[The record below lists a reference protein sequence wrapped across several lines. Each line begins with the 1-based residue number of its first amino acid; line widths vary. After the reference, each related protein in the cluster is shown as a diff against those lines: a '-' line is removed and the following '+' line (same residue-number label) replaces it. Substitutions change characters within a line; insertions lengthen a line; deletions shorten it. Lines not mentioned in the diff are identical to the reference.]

1 LITGARIQTR
11 GSPEFQAF
19 NNVTDLLRKLLISQ
33 AIIILAR
40 DNLDEISW
48 ETEVWVADSP
58 AHLIHF
64 NGERFLGPYPE
75 SK

>member
-1 LITGARIQTR
+1 MKREHERFSVAKTR

-40 DNLDEISW
+40 DNDA
-48 ETEVWVADSP
+48 VAVTIRSEEEC
-58 AHLIHF
+58 
-64 NGERFLGPYPE
+64 GG
-75 SK
+75 ST